1 MIVVQCSAQLSV
13 QLQETVGKGDEDTLV
28 AEGQD

>member
-1 MIVVQCSAQLSV
+1 MDQASAVLSV
-13 QLQETVGKGDEDTLV
+13 QLQQTVGQQDEDTLV